1 MATPGITLNQAR
13 RQRWLTSLVAGG
25 LAATALAVALTYWLS
40 STRKER
46 PVRVPPSLP
55 ADVHQQV
62 SGYTFTRSDEGR
74 AVFTVHAAR
83 TVAFQEGKTTVL
95 EDVVVEFFGR
105 LGGRRD
111 VLRTHRGQYNSQ
123 SGDFVSS
130 GPVDMEL
137 NAQASDLPGAG
148 LSGKHTVFLETS
160 KVSYHQEGSLA
171 ETDEPVKFRV
181 GAATGKALGL
191 KYAPREGWLE
201 LKNQV
206 AIDLQQG
213 SGPSPPP
220 PLRLTA
226 SRLHYDK
233 GGGTVVLA
241 GPVEVTQ
248 GERHTVADNARIAL
262 DDRNRVTRADLEGNV
277 KASDA
282 NEARSVEIGARHVQG
297 DFDAASGQLRHLTAE
312 QDVVGESKGKGSTS
326 RLTAQRLDLDLVGAH
341 PHPRQGVAAG
351 NVHLTLESQ
360 PLANPPGNGTVRLGP
375 EKKDLTAAA
384 LHFGFRPDGRS
395 LKDAET
401 VGQGMLLVSP
411 ADPKVGERVI
421 TAGQF
426 KMTFDALSRIEALHG
441 LAPTRVLFRPAATAP
456 AGSVPQESSA
466 DRLDATFDAGTALLS
481 EARQSGNFLFH
492 DGDRQA
498 SSTEA
503 RYDAHA
509 QDLLLL
515 GHPQV
520 WDANS
525 HVKCDRIM
533 VDLCTNTARGQ
544 GRVQAVHLPSRAA
557 QAGLTRGTPSAGA
570 PPLPTNVLAD
580 RMVAERQSH
589 VVHYEGHVR
598 AWQGTDVVESSA
610 LDVYGAERRIT
621 SGSQVVTRYLQPG
634 SLVTKGA
641 AASHAAGETQPV
653 TVRADYLEYLDQ
665 GRRARYR
672 GNVRLLT
679 ENTALQ
685 SDRLDVY
692 FTHGDT
698 VEGSSVDHA
707 EAEGH
712 VKVTQPG
719 RHGSGD
725 HAEYF
730 AGPGKVVLTGG
741 PPVLFDEEKG
751 FTTGQSLTFF
761 IHDDRLFVDGGEKS
775 PSLTKHRVAP

>member
-1 MATPGITLNQAR
+1 VATPGITLDRAR
-13 RQRWLTSLVAGG
+13 RQKWLTSLVAGG

-46 PVRVPPSLP
+46 PVRVPPSVP
-55 ADVHQQV
+55 ADIHQQV
-62 SGYTFTRSDEGR
+62 SGYTFTQSEGDR
-74 AVFTVHAAR
+74 VVFAVHAAR
-83 TVAFQEGKTTVL
+83 SWEGKTTVL

-105 LGGRRD
+105 VGSRRD
-111 VLRTHRGQYNSQ
+111 VLRTHRGQYNAQ
-123 SGDFVSS
+123 SGDFASS
-130 GPVDMEL
+130 GPVAMEL
-137 NAQASDLPGAG
+137 NAQVGDLAGAG
-148 LSGKHTVFLETS
+148 PAGRHTVFLETS

-191 KYAPREGWLE
+191 RYATREGWLE
-201 LKNQV
+201 LKSQV
-206 AIDLQQG
+206 SIDLEQG
-213 SGPSPPP
+213 SGPSPLP

-233 GGGTVVLA
+233 RGGTVALA
-241 GPVEVTQ
+241 GPVDVTQ

-277 KASDA
+277 KAVDV
-282 NEARSVEIGARHVQG
+282 NEARSVEIDARHVQA

-312 QDVVGESKGKGSTS
+312 QEVTGESKGKGSTS
-326 RLTAQRLDLDLVGAH
+326 RLTAQRLDLDMVGAH
-341 PHPRQGVAAG
+341 PHPLRGVATG
-351 NVHLTLESQ
+351 DVHLTVESQ
-360 PLANPPGNGTVRLGP
+360 PLPNPPGNGSTRLGP

-384 LHFGFRPDGRS
+384 TRFGFRPDGRS

-401 VGQGMLLVSP
+401 VGPGTLLVST

-426 KMTFDALSRIEALHG
+426 EMTFDALSRIEALHG
-441 LAPTRVLFRPAATAP
+441 LAPTRVLFRPPATAP
-456 AGSVPQESSA
+456 ADSVSQESSA
-466 DRLDATFDAGTALLS
+466 DRLDVTFDAGTALLS
-481 EARQSGNFLFH
+481 QARQSGNFLFH

-498 SSTEA
+498 SSAEA

-520 WDANS
+520 WDADS
-525 HVKCDRIM
+525 RVKCERITM
-533 VDLCTNTARGQ
+533 DLRTNTARGE
-544 GRVQAVHLPSRAA
+544 GRVQAVHLPSRAS
-557 QAGLTRGTPSAGA
+557 QAGLPRVAASPSA
-570 PPLPTNVLAD
+570 PPLPTKVLAD

-589 VVHYEGHVR
+589 LVHYEGHVR

-621 SGSQVVTRYLQPG
+621 SGSQVVTRFLQPG

-641 AASHAAGETQPV
+641 AASQAGGEMQPV
-653 TVRADYLEYLDQ
+653 TVRADNLEYLDQ

-698 VEGSSVDHA
+698 VEGSTVDHA

-741 PPVLFDEEKG
+741 PPSLFDEEKG

>member
-1 MATPGITLNQAR
+1 VATPGITLDRAR
-13 RQRWLTSLVAGG
+13 RQKWLTGLVAGG
-25 LAATALAVALTYWLS
+25 LAVTALAVALTYWLS

-62 SGYTFTRSDEGR
+62 SGYTFTRSEEGR

-105 LGGRRD
+105 VGGRRD
-111 VLRTHRGQYNSQ
+111 VLRTHRCQYNSQ
-123 SGDFVSS
+123 SGDFTSS

-137 NAQASDLPGAG
+137 NAQAGDLAG
-148 LSGKHTVFLETS
+148 TGPRGKHTVFLETS
-160 KVSYHQEGSLA
+160 KVSYQQAGSLA

-181 GAATGKALGL
+181 GTATGKALGL
-191 KYAPREGWLE
+191 KYATREGWLE
-201 LKNQV
+201 LNSQV

-213 SGPSPPP
+213 TGPSPSPP
-220 PLRLTA
+220 IRLTA
-226 SRLHYDK
+226 SKLHYDK
-233 GGGTVVLA
+233 RGGTVALA

-277 KASDA
+277 KAVDV
-282 NEARSVEIGARHVQG
+282 NEVRSVEIGARHVQG
-297 DFDAASGQLRHLTAE
+297 DFDVTSGQLRHLTAE
-312 QDVVGESKGKGSTS
+312 QDVAGESKGKGSTS
-326 RLTAQRLDLDLVGAH
+326 RLTAQRLDLEMVGAH
-341 PHPRQGVAAG
+341 PHPLQGVAAG
-351 NVHLTLESQ
+351 NVHLTVESQ
-360 PLANPPGNGTVRLGP
+360 PLAKPAGNGTARPGS
-375 EKKDLTAAA
+375 EKKDLTAATVR
-384 LHFGFRPDGRS
+384 FGFRPDGAS

-401 VGQGMLLVSP
+401 VGPGTLLVSA

-426 KMTFDALSRIEALHG
+426 QMTFDALSHIEALHG
-441 LAPTRVLFRPAATAP
+441 LAPTRVLFRPPATAP
-456 AGSVPQESSA
+456 TGSVPQESLA

-525 HVKCDRIM
+525 RVKCERIT
-533 VDLCTNTARGQ
+533 VDLRTDTARGEGQ
-544 GRVQAVHLPSRAA
+544 VQAVHLPSRAS
-557 QAGLTRGTPSAGA
+557 QAGPPRGAASPGA
-570 PPLPTNVLAD
+570 APLPTNVLAD
-580 RMVAERQSH
+580 RMLAEQQSQ

-610 LDVYGAERRIT
+610 LDVFRTERRIT

-641 AASHAAGETQPV
+641 AASHAGGEMQPV

-698 VEGSSVDHA
+698 VEGSTVDHA

-725 HAEYF
+725 RAEYF

-741 PPVLFDEEKG
+741 PPSLYDEEKG